1 MKIQL
6 IILLLLFSFGRIFAV
21 NQFKV
26 HTDFIYIE
34 GKQAYI
40 DLYIQSDTNEIVNLD
55 FICEYNPFDEID
67 YHRLATIHKSSFVLT
82 KGLNKIQLKLS
93 ERQNINFDDP
103 FYQIINKYEL
113 LPVGNYTIKISILNN
128 RDTFKHTILRIIPS
142 ELPTPS
148 TFSQYIE
155 NTLKKGNG
163 KFKMVDINRPEIISK
178 LEKEFAKKEL
188 TIQCKTEDKEQYI
201 YFFSN
206 KYFLGKYRMKK
217 WNGSL
222 NQSTIKEQVLNKK
235 ESIIENGIENYESIF
250 SQFKKDKRDE
260 SQEAVGHFGISANI
274 GNQQAAFSNQDKNY
288 YEVDGNVELPIF
300 DIPISIT
307 GFYTTQDIRRKVKS
321 SYIHFHY
328 DATKA
333 KEKIMKLIGNY
344 KGEYEVVE
352 SKGKGLEAS
361 YRTFIHSLEGQK
373 DALFY
378 QLISQTG
385 LKDYTA
391 IVDSESIKHGDYSI
405 DTTKL
410 LQLLM
415 SKSDSL
421 QSNNP
426 DQLNIQSSKDSV
438 QQVYR
443 AIMKKYAEFKALQ
456 QKYEKYSTLLN
467 QYKNTT
473 YFDSLLAYDN
483 VKDLKNYEDMSY
495 KDLVKTATNLLPEG
509 KVKKIT
515 TGITSMNLGMF
526 SKYNSKYTLGG
537 QQVKG
542 IDIGYDIGFA
552 EASITTGKT
561 EFIGRNGDID
571 RYTFYTGSLK
581 CKPVL
586 KQQFDIIY
594 YGYSPSRRM
603 FNENKEFFKNLNMSM
618 PTFQNPGHIF
628 SIKQEGTFIK
638 QIHTESEVAYSV
650 KRSNNDETIQT
661 NVNNNLA
668 YSISLDGDIP
678 KTTVSIAT
686 AYEHVGREFENN
698 TLPFTAKGTDRIRIG
713 AKSSFFKNIL
723 HLGIEYNYLLQHNI
737 TSTFRNAR
745 WGFDFKTKSKRYPTI
760 SISYKPFST
769 YRSYTDTMLIPQRPL
784 FGNVWTCKA
793 NYQYKKDNQIY
804 KILLLFNKSNSSLDT
819 TQISNELFQLS
830 FFYLNKSSMTNLSI
844 SKINFNSTTPTSI
857 PSWHYQ
863 NSYMISMGENYTWK
877 KNIQTNVGLDLGVS
891 KYGISSMGG
900 NVGITYRAPKSS
912 MIYRLNTRY
921 MHFKLQ
927 ETTNWQNV
935 FRGTLDIIW
944 QFRYKLNDFDKT
956 N

>member
-1 MKIQL
+1 MFLFHGKI
-6 IILLLLFSFGRIFAV
+6 IAS
-21 NQFKV
+21 QFKV
-26 HTDFIYIE
+26 HTDFINIVDGKAYMDIYI
-34 GKQAYI
+34 I
-40 DLYIQSDTNEIVNLD
+40 SDSNETVNLN
-55 FICEYNPFDEID
+55 FQCEHSINNENENQRI
-67 YHRLATIHKSSFVLT
+67 AIINKSSVELT
-82 KGLNKIQLKLS
+82 KGMNKIQLKLS
-93 ERQNINFDDP
+93 DRENSNNDVSYF
-103 FYQIINKYEL
+103 QIIKKFQSI
-113 LPVGNYTIKISILNN
+113 PVGEYHINISIFGNADTCNYKSLRIKESELSPQSSFSKNIDNDVKRANRKIKI
-128 RDTFKHTILRIIPS
+128 
-142 ELPTPS
+142 
-148 TFSQYIE
+148 
-155 NTLKKGNG
+155 
-163 KFKMVDINRPEIISK
+163 VDVTRPEFISN
-178 LEKEFAKKEL
+178 LEKELQKKGI
-188 TIQCKTEDKEQYI
+188 TFQCKIENKIQFI
-201 YFFSN
+201 YLYSDN
-206 KYFLGKYRMKK
+206 YFLGKYRVPKVNIGVNTK
-217 WNGSL
+217 EL
-222 NQSTIKEQVLNKK
+222 KEQVFDKK
-235 ESIIENGIENYESIF
+235 ETIIQNGLENYESIF

-307 GFYTTQDIRRKVKS
+307 GFYTTQDIRRMVKS

-328 DATKA
+328 DAAKA

-391 IVDSESIKHGDYSI
+391 IVDSKSIKHGDYSI

-804 KILLLFNKSNSSLDT
+804 KILLLYNKSNSSLDT

-877 KNIQTNVGLDLGVS
+877 KNIQTNAGLDLGVS